1 MSELLVTCSTD
12 FIYFILSSQ
21 KLLLIYI
28 LFFLDASG
36 RILQASTAH
45 YLMDFFILKYVLE
58 IIPYLYICMLLQSC
72 PSFCDPM
79 DCKLPGYSFHGI
91 LQTRILEWIAM
102 PSSRGSSWPM
112 DQTWVSCIPC
122 TAGRFFTAEP
132 LGKPIHTYKFTLFF

>member
-21 KLLLIYI
+21 KLLLTYI
-28 LFFLDASG
+28 SFFSWRKWEDTTGQHHSISHG
-36 RILQASTAH
+36 
-45 YLMDFFILKYVLE
+45 FFSLKYVLE
-58 IIPYLYICMLLQSC
+58 IVPYLYICMSLQSC

-91 LQTRILEWIAM
+91 LQTRILEWVAM

-112 DQTWVSCIPC
+112 DQTWVSYSPC